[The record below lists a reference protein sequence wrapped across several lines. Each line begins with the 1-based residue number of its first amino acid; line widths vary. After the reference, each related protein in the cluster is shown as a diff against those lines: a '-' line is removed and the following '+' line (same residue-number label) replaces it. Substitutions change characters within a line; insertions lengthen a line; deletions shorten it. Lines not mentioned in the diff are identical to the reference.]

1 MESQKGPPLS
11 SDISDSA
18 RPQNVVPIGG
28 VVKSRFLLIAVPA
41 LAACANWSD
50 DIAGPSV
57 SVVPS
62 SASAAVQGLADRY
75 IVVFKDDVQNP
86 AALSD
91 NIAQQAGATIH
102 FRYTSAIKGFAATIP
117 AAALEGIQRNP
128 NVGYVEA
135 DGIATIS
142 GTGSDGTPG
151 SWGLDRIDERDL
163 PLDGSYAWNQ
173 DGGGVHAYI
182 IDTGIR
188 TTHTQ
193 FGGRAV
199 WGADFIDG
207 TNQDCHGHGTHVAGT
222 VGGSEYGVA
231 KAVSLVAVRVLNC
244 QGSGSWSQ
252 VIAGIDWVKIN
263 AVKPAVANMS
273 LGGGYFATLNTA
285 VTNAINSGVTFAVA
299 AGNENTDACSRSPAS
314 TVAAL
319 TVGATGSNDARASF
333 SNFGTCLDLFA
344 PGVSI
349 TSSTNSTDGS
359 IGTWSGTSMASP
371 HVAGVAALY
380 LSTNTGAT
388 PSQVASAL
396 LVDATTGK
404 VTSAGTGSPNRLLY
418 SLLDGSV
425 TPPPDDDPPATGI
438 VLTARGYKVKGLQKA
453 DLAWSGASTA
463 TVDVYRNGSK
473 IVSIGGSSYTDNIN
487 AKGAG
492 SYSYKVCDLGST
504 TACSNVVNV
513 VF

>member
-1 MESQKGPPLS
+1 
-11 SDISDSA
+11 
-18 RPQNVVPIGG
+18 
-28 VVKSRFLLIAVPA
+28 
-41 LAACANWSD
+41 
-50 DIAGPSV
+50 
-57 SVVPS
+57 
-62 SASAAVQGLADRY
+62 
-75 IVVFKDDVQNP
+75 
-86 AALSD
+86 
-91 NIAQQAGATIH
+91 
-102 FRYTSAIKGFAATIP
+102 
-117 AAALEGIQRNP
+117 
-128 NVGYVEA
+128 
-135 DGIATIS
+135 
-142 GTGSDGTPG
+142 
-151 SWGLDRIDERDL
+151 
-163 PLDGSYAWNQ
+163 
-173 DGGGVHAYI
+173 
-182 IDTGIR
+182 
-188 TTHTQ
+188 
-193 FGGRAV
+193 
-199 WGADFIDG
+199 
-207 TNQDCHGHGTHVAGT
+207 
-222 VGGSEYGVA
+222 
-231 KAVSLVAVRVLNC
+231 
-244 QGSGSWSQ
+244 
-252 VIAGIDWVKIN
+252 
-263 AVKPAVANMS
+263 
-273 LGGGYFATLNTA
+273 
-285 VTNAINSGVTFAVA
+285 
-299 AGNENTDACSRSPAS
+299 
-314 TVAAL
+314 VAAL

-396 LVDATTGK
+396 LGDATTGK

>member
-1 MESQKGPPLS
+1 M
-11 SDISDSA
+11 
-18 RPQNVVPIGG
+18 
-28 VVKSRFLLIAVPA
+28 KSRFLLIAVPA

-57 SVVPS
+57 SSVPS
-62 SASAAVQGLADRY
+62 SSPSAAVQGLANRY
-75 IVVFKDDVQNP
+75 IVVFNDDVQNP

-117 AAALEGIQRNP
+117 AAALEGVQRNP
-128 NVGYVEA
+128 NVDYVEA

-142 GTGSDGTPG
+142 GSGIDNTAT
-151 SWGLDRIDERDL
+151 WGLDRIDDRTGI
-163 PLDGSYAWNQ
+163 DGSYEWNQ

-199 WGADFIDG
+199 WGADYVDG

-244 QGSGSWSQ
+244 QGSGSYSA
-252 VIAGIDWVKIN
+252 VIAGIDWVRIN

-273 LGGGYFATLNTA
+273 LGGGFSSSVNSA
-285 VTNAINSGVTFAVA
+285 VTNAVNAGITFAVA
-299 AGNENTDACSRSPAS
+299 AGNENTDACTKSPAS
-314 TVAAL
+314 AANAL

-333 SNFGTCLDLFA
+333 SNYGTCLDLFA

-349 TSSTNSTDGS
+349 TSSTNTTDGS
-359 IGTWSGTSMASP
+359 TGTWSGTSMASP

-380 LSTNTGAT
+380 LSANTDA
-388 PSQVASAL
+388 SSAQVASAL
-396 LVDATTGK
+396 LGGATAGE
-404 VTSAGTGSPNRLLY
+404 VTSAGSGSPNLLLY
-418 SLLDGSV
+418 SLVDGSGS
-425 TPPPDDDPPATGI
+425 PPPPPPTGI
-438 VLTARGYKVKGLQKA
+438 VLTARGYKVRGLQKA
-453 DLAWSGASTA
+453 DLSWTGVSGQVTIYFNGAFLATDSASP
-463 TVDVYRNGSK
+463 
-473 IVSIGGSSYTDNIN
+473 YTHNIN
-487 AKGAG
+487 AKGGG
-492 SYSYKVCDLGST
+492 SYTYQVCESANLNN
-504 TACSNVVNV
+504 CSSVVPV